1 MIDITDTGRRYEL
14 SIDGEVV
21 GRCFYRDAGPR
32 RVFVHTE
39 VDAAHAGRGLA
50 TQLIEYALS
59 DCRTRGM
66 RIVSRCPMVS
76 AYLGKHDGF
85 DDLIDTPAG
94 VDGGAPTIERG

>member
-1 MIDITDTGRRYEL
+1 MIEITDTGRRYEL

-32 RVFVHTE
+32 RVFLHTE
-39 VDAAHAGRGLA
+39 VDAQHAGKGLA
-50 TQLIEYALS
+50 TELIHYALT

-66 RIVSRCPMVS
+66 RIVSQCPMVS
-76 AYLGKHDGF
+76 AYLGKHDDF

-94 VDGGAPTIERG
+94 VDAPEPVANRD